1 MPWRLRYAAL
11 PGELQPAGSAGSGRY
26 TSTPSGRQ
34 TSRGSRASGPQSGT
48 ERSPPGQVDSAL
60 GLLVALAQQSRLR
73 PLRLPAAGYVWLF
86 RSLPLLVLLIFVYNS
101 PSSSPT

>member
-1 MPWRLRYAAL
+1 M
-11 PGELQPAGSAGSGRY
+11 
-26 TSTPSGRQ
+26 
-34 TSRGSRASGPQSGT
+34 
-48 ERSPPGQVDSAL
+48 DSAL